1 MYTLSKK
8 TKGDIAELIIAAKLL
23 EDGWKISFPYGED
36 HRYDL
41 IAEKDKKFVRIQAK
55 YVTPKNGVLDVN
67 CRSSNNWSVM
77 TYTPEEID
85 FIAVYD
91 SVNKNIYFIS
101 VQDINRKSFKIRIED
116 CKNKQIK
123 KVHPAENF
131 SELKI

>member
-1 MYTLSKK
+1 MYNLSKK
-8 TKGDIAELIIAAKLL
+8 TKGDIAELAVAKRLMG
-23 EDGWKISFPYGED
+23 ENWKILFPYGED

-41 IAEKDKKFVRIQAK
+41 VAEKDKKFVRIQAK

-77 TYTPEEID
+77 IYTPEEID

-91 SVNKNIYFIS
+91 SINKDIYFIS

-116 CKNKQIK
+116 CKNKQMK
-123 KVHPAENF
+123 KVHPAKNF